1 MSFQK
6 QVYLNQA
13 LGNVGQISKA
23 HHSFCNVI
31 PAIAADEFVKVGS
44 FVQSK
49 ATGATNENE
58 VIGASG
64 KAISGSILGVVVR
77 DSLKVAGDS
86 TATLAVKKGENCAI
100 LTEGSIFIE
109 TDLQSQA
116 KKGQYVFLKD
126 ADGTLA
132 FYNTTTQSNYTY
144 TGFRV
149 SKGNDTATSGLIEI
163 TTARA

>member
-6 QVYLNQA
+6 QVNLNQA

-49 ATGATNENE
+49 TSPTNENE

-86 TATLAVKKGENCAI
+86 TPTLEIKKGENCAV
-100 LTEGSIFIE
+100 LNEGSIFIE
-109 TDLQSQA
+109 TSLQA
-116 KKGQYVFLKD
+116 KKGQYVFLKT
-126 ADGTLA
+126 ADGSLG
-132 FYNTTTQSNYTY
+132 FYNASTQNDYTY

-149 SKGNDTATSGLIEI
+149 SKGNDTATAGLIEI

>member
-6 QVYLNQA
+6 QVNANQA

-23 HHSFCNVI
+23 HHSFLNVI

-44 FVQSK
+44 FVQSSS
-49 ATGATNENE
+49 TATNENE

-77 DSLKVAGDS
+77 DSLKVTGDS
-86 TATLAVKKGENCAI
+86 TPTLEVKKGENCAI

-109 TDLQSQA
+109 VSVEA
-116 KKGQYVFLKD
+116 KKGKYVMLQTT
-126 ADGTLA
+126 DGALG
-132 FYNTTTQSNYTY
+132 FYDSSTQSGYTY

-149 SKGNDTATSGLIEI
+149 SKGNETAARGVIEI
-163 TTARA
+163 ITARA

>member
-49 ATGATNENE
+49 TSPTNENE

-77 DSLKVAGDS
+77 DSLKVTGDS

-109 TDLQSQA
+109 TSLQA

-132 FYNTTTQSNYTY
+132 FDDTATKASHTY

-149 SKGNDTATSGLIEI
+149 SKGNETAARGVIEI

>member
-6 QVYLNQA
+6 QVNLNQA

-31 PAIAADEFVKVGS
+31 PAIAADENVSVGS

-49 ATGATNENE
+49 TGATNENE

-64 KAISGSILGVVVR
+64 KAITGSILGVVVR
-77 DSLKVAGDS
+77 DSLKVAADS

-109 TDLQSQA
+109 TSLQA

-132 FYNTTTQSNYTY
+132 FDNAATKASYTY

-149 SKGNDTATSGLIEI
+149 SKGHDTTSAGLIEI

>member
-6 QVYLNQA
+6 QVNLNQA

-23 HHSFCNVI
+23 YHSFCNVI
-31 PAIAADEFVKVGS
+31 PAIAADENVRVGS

-49 ATGATNENE
+49 TSPTNENE

-64 KAISGSILGVVVR
+64 VAISGSILGVVVR

-86 TATLAVKKGENCAI
+86 TATLAVKKGENCAV
-100 LTEGSIFIE
+100 LNEGSIFIE
-109 TDLQSQA
+109 TSLQA

-126 ADGTLA
+126 DDGTLA
-132 FYNTTTQSNYTY
+132 FDNTATKESHTY

-149 SKGNDTATSGLIEI
+149 SKGNETADRGVIEI

>member
-1 MSFQK
+1 MSFQT
-6 QVYLNQA
+6 QVNLNQA

-49 ATGATNENE
+49 ASGATNENE

-86 TATLAVKKGENCAI
+86 TPTLAVKKGENCAI

-109 TDLQSQA
+109 VNAQA
-116 KKGQYVFLKD
+116 AKGKYVFLKD
-126 ADGTLA
+126 ADGSLG
-132 FYNTTTQSNYTY
+132 FYDTTTQSDYTY

-149 SKGNDTATSGLIEI
+149 SKGHDTTSAGLIEI

>member
-6 QVYLNQA
+6 QVNLKQA

-23 HHSFCNVI
+23 YHSFCNVI
-31 PAIAADEFVKVGS
+31 PAIAADENVSVGS

-49 ATGATNENE
+49 TSSTNENE

-64 KAISGSILGVVVR
+64 KAITGSILGVVVR

-109 TDLQSQA
+109 TSLQA

-132 FYNTTTQSNYTY
+132 FDNTATKTSYTY

-149 SKGNDTATSGLIEI
+149 SKGNETAARGVIEI

>member
-6 QVYLNQA
+6 QVNANQA

-23 HHSFCNVI
+23 HHSFLNVI

-49 ATGATNENE
+49 TSPTNENE

-86 TATLAVKKGENCAI
+86 TPTLAVKKGENCAI

-109 TDLQSQA
+109 VNAQA
-116 KKGQYVFLKD
+116 ARGKYVFLKNT
-126 ADGTLA
+126 DGSLG
-132 FYNTTTQSNYTY
+132 FYDTTTQSDYTY

-149 SKGNDTATSGLIEI
+149 SKGNETAARGVIEI

>member
-31 PAIAADEFVKVGS
+31 PAIAADENVRVGS

-49 ATGATNENE
+49 TSPTNENE

-64 KAISGSILGVVVR
+64 VAISGSILGVVVR

-109 TDLQSQA
+109 VNAIA

-126 ADGTLA
+126 ADGSLG
-132 FYNTTTQSNYTY
+132 FDNTATKASYTY

-149 SKGNDTATSGLIEI
+149 SKGHDTTSAGLIEI

>member
-6 QVYLNQA
+6 QVNANQA

-23 HHSFCNVI
+23 HHSFLNVI

-49 ATGATNENE
+49 TSPTNENE

-86 TATLAVKKGENCAI
+86 TPTLAVKKGENCAI

-109 TDLQSQA
+109 VNAIA
-116 KKGQYVFLKD
+116 KKGQYVFLKTD
-126 ADGTLA
+126 DGTLA
-132 FYNTTTQSNYTY
+132 FDNSATKTSYTY

-149 SKGNDTATSGLIEI
+149 SKGNETDARGVIEI

>member
-6 QVYLNQA
+6 QVNANQA

-23 HHSFCNVI
+23 HHSFLNVI
-31 PAIAADEFVKVGS
+31 PAIAADDFVKVGS
-44 FVQSK
+44 FVQSPT
-49 ATGATNENE
+49 APTNENE

-86 TATLAVKKGENCAI
+86 TPTLEVKKGENCAI
-100 LTEGSIFIE
+100 LTEGSIFIAVSVE
-109 TDLQSQA
+109 A
-116 KKGQYVFLKD
+116 KKGKYVMLQNT
-126 ADGTLA
+126 DGALGFFDT
-132 FYNTTTQSNYTY
+132 NTQGGYTY

-149 SKGNDTATSGLIEI
+149 SKGNDTATAGLIEI

>member
-6 QVYLNQA
+6 QVNLNQA

-23 HHSFCNVI
+23 YHSFCNVI
-31 PAIAADEFVKVGS
+31 PAIAADENVRVGS

-49 ATGATNENE
+49 TSPTNENE

-86 TATLAVKKGENCAI
+86 TPTLEVKKGENCAI

-109 TDLQSQA
+109 TSLQD

-132 FYNTTTQSNYTY
+132 FDDTATKASHTY

-149 SKGNDTATSGLIEI
+149 SKGNETAARGVIEI

>member
-6 QVYLNQA
+6 QVNANQA

-23 HHSFCNVI
+23 HHSFLNVI
-31 PAIAADEFVKVGS
+31 PAIAADDFVKVGS
-44 FVQSK
+44 FVQST
-49 ATGATNENE
+49 AAATNENE
-58 VIGASG
+58 VVGASG

-86 TATLAVKKGENCAI
+86 TPTLAVKKGENCAI

-109 TDLQSQA
+109 VNAIA
-116 KKGQYVFLKD
+116 KKGQYVFLKTD
-126 ADGTLA
+126 DGTLA
-132 FYNTTTQSNYTY
+132 FDNNATKASHTY

-149 SKGNDTATSGLIEI
+149 SKGQDTATAGIIEI

>member
-6 QVYLNQA
+6 QVNANQA

-23 HHSFCNVI
+23 HHSFLNVI

-64 KAISGSILGVVVR
+64 KQITGSILGVVVR

-86 TATLAVKKGENCAI
+86 TPTLAVKKGENCAI

-109 TDLQSQA
+109 TSLQA
-116 KKGQYVFLKD
+116 KKGQYVFLKT
-126 ADGTLA
+126 ADGSLG
-132 FYNTTTQSNYTY
+132 FYNASTQNDYTY

-149 SKGNDTATSGLIEI
+149 SKGNDTATAGIIEI

>member
-49 ATGATNENE
+49 TSPTNENE

-64 KAISGSILGVVVR
+64 KQITGSILGVVVR

-86 TATLAVKKGENCAI
+86 TATLAVKKGENCAV
-100 LTEGSIFIE
+100 LNEGSIFIE
-109 TDLQSQA
+109 TSLQA

-132 FYNTTTQSNYTY
+132 FDDAATKASYTY

-149 SKGNDTATSGLIEI
+149 SKGNETAARGIIEI

>member
-6 QVYLNQA
+6 QVKANQA

-49 ATGATNENE
+49 VAGATNENE

-64 KAISGSILGVVVR
+64 KAITGSILGVVVR
-77 DSLKVAGDS
+77 DSLKVTGDS
-86 TATLAVKKGENCAI
+86 TPTLEVKKGENCAI

-109 TDLQSQA
+109 VNAIA

-126 ADGTLA
+126 ADGSLG
-132 FYNTTTQSNYTY
+132 FYNATTQSDYTY

-149 SKGNDTATSGLIEI
+149 SKGNDTATAGLIEI

>member
-6 QVYLNQA
+6 QVNANQA

-23 HHSFCNVI
+23 HHSFLNVI

-44 FVQSK
+44 FVQSSS
-49 ATGATNENE
+49 TATNENE

-77 DSLKVAGDS
+77 DSLKVTGDS
-86 TATLAVKKGENCAI
+86 TPTLEIKKGENCAI

-109 TDLQSQA
+109 VSVEA
-116 KKGQYVFLKD
+116 KKGKYVMLQTT
-126 ADGTLA
+126 DGALG
-132 FYNTTTQSNYTY
+132 FYDSSTQSGYTY

-149 SKGNDTATSGLIEI
+149 SKGNDTATAGLIEI

>member
-6 QVYLNQA
+6 QVNANQA

-23 HHSFCNVI
+23 HHSFLNVI

-49 ATGATNENE
+49 AAATNENE
-58 VIGASG
+58 VVGASG

-86 TATLAVKKGENCAI
+86 TPTLEVKKGENCAI

-109 TDLQSQA
+109 VNVQA
-116 KKGQYVFLKD
+116 KKGKYVFLKT
-126 ADGTLA
+126 ADGSLGFFDT
-132 FYNTTTQSNYTY
+132 NTESNYTY

-149 SKGNDTATSGLIEI
+149 SKGHDTTSAGLIEI

>member
-1 MSFQK
+1 MSFQT
-6 QVYLNQA
+6 QVNLKQA

-49 ATGATNENE
+49 TSPTNENE

-86 TATLAVKKGENCAI
+86 TATLAVKKGENCAV
-100 LTEGSIFIE
+100 LNEGSIFIE
-109 TDLQSQA
+109 TSLQA
-116 KKGQYVFLKD
+116 KKGQYVFLKTD
-126 ADGTLA
+126 NGTLA
-132 FYNTTTQSNYTY
+132 FYDTNSQSNYTY

-149 SKGNDTATSGLIEI
+149 SKGNETAARGIIEI

>member
-6 QVYLNQA
+6 QVNLNQA

-31 PAIAADEFVKVGS
+31 PAIAADENVRVGS

-49 ATGATNENE
+49 TSPTNENE

-64 KAISGSILGVVVR
+64 VAISGSILGVVVR

-86 TATLAVKKGENCAI
+86 TATLAVKKGENCAV
-100 LTEGSIFIE
+100 LNEGSIFIE
-109 TDLQSQA
+109 TSLQA
-116 KKGQYVFLKD
+116 KKGQYVFLKTD
-126 ADGTLA
+126 DGTLA
-132 FYNTTTQSNYTY
+132 FDNSATKASYTY

-149 SKGNDTATSGLIEI
+149 SKGNETAVRGIIEI

>member
-6 QVYLNQA
+6 QVNLNQA

-44 FVQSK
+44 FVQSS
-49 ATGATNENE
+49 TSATNENE
-58 VIGASG
+58 VVGASG
-64 KAISGSILGVVVR
+64 KQITGSILGVVVR

-86 TATLAVKKGENCAI
+86 TATLAVKKGENCAV
-100 LTEGSIFIE
+100 LNEGSIFIE
-109 TDLQSQA
+109 TSLQA
-116 KKGQYVFLKD
+116 KKGQYVFLKTD
-126 ADGTLA
+126 DGTLA
-132 FYNTTTQSNYTY
+132 FDDTATKASHTY

-149 SKGNDTATSGLIEI
+149 SKGNETAARGVIEI

>member
-6 QVYLNQA
+6 QVNANQA

-23 HHSFCNVI
+23 HHSFLNVV

-44 FVQSK
+44 FVQSS
-49 ATGATNENE
+49 ATATNENE
-58 VIGASG
+58 VVGASG
-64 KAISGSILGVVVR
+64 KQITGSILGVVVR

-86 TATLAVKKGENCAI
+86 TATLAVKKGENCAV
-100 LTEGSIFIE
+100 LNEGSIFIE
-109 TDLQSQA
+109 TSLQA

-132 FYNTTTQSNYTY
+132 FDNSATKTSHTY

-149 SKGNDTATSGLIEI
+149 SKGNETAARGIIEI

>member
-6 QVYLNQA
+6 QVNLNQA

-49 ATGATNENE
+49 TSPTNENE

-64 KAISGSILGVVVR
+64 KAISGSIVGVVVR

-86 TATLAVKKGENCAI
+86 TPTLEVKKGENCAI

-109 TDLQSQA
+109 VNAIA

-126 ADGTLA
+126 DDGTLA
-132 FYNTTTQSNYTY
+132 FDNTATKTSHTY

-149 SKGNDTATSGLIEI
+149 SKGNETAARGVIEI

>member
-6 QVYLNQA
+6 QVNANQA

-23 HHSFCNVI
+23 HHSFLNVI
-31 PAIAADEFVKVGS
+31 PAIAADENVRVGS

-49 ATGATNENE
+49 TSPTNENE

-64 KAISGSILGVVVR
+64 VAISGSILGVVVR

-86 TATLAVKKGENCAI
+86 TATLAVKKGENCAV
-100 LTEGSIFIE
+100 LNEGSIFIE
-109 TDLQSQA
+109 TSLQA

-132 FYNTTTQSNYTY
+132 FDDTATKTSHTY

-149 SKGNDTATSGLIEI
+149 SKGNETAARGVIEI
-163 TTARA
+163 TTVRA

>member
-1 MSFQK
+1 M
-6 QVYLNQA
+6 
-13 LGNVGQISKA
+13 
-23 HHSFCNVI
+23 
-31 PAIAADEFVKVGS
+31 
-44 FVQSK
+44 
-49 ATGATNENE
+49 
-58 VIGASG
+58 
-64 KAISGSILGVVVR
+64 GVVVR

-109 TDLQSQA
+109 VNAIA
-116 KKGQYVFLKD
+116 KKGQYVFLKT

-132 FYNTTTQSNYTY
+132 FDNNATKESHTY

-149 SKGNDTATSGLIEI
+149 SKGNETNARGVIEI

>member
-6 QVYLNQA
+6 QVNLNQA

-44 FVQSK
+44 FVQSS
-49 ATGATNENE
+49 TSATNENE
-58 VIGASG
+58 VVGASG

-86 TATLAVKKGENCAI
+86 TATLAVKKGENCAV
-100 LTEGSIFIE
+100 LNEGSIFIE
-109 TDLQSQA
+109 TSLQA

-132 FYNTTTQSNYTY
+132 FDNTATKASHTY

-149 SKGNDTATSGLIEI
+149 SKGNETAARGVIEI

>member
-6 QVYLNQA
+6 QVNANQA

-23 HHSFCNVI
+23 HHSFLNVI

-49 ATGATNENE
+49 AAATNENE
-58 VIGASG
+58 VVGASG
-64 KAISGSILGVVVR
+64 KAITGSILGVVVR

-86 TATLAVKKGENCAI
+86 TPTLEVKKGENCAI

-109 TDLQSQA
+109 VNVQA
-116 KKGQYVFLKD
+116 KKGKYVFLKT
-126 ADGTLA
+126 ADGSLGFFDT
-132 FYNTTTQSNYTY
+132 NTESNYTY

-149 SKGNDTATSGLIEI
+149 SKGHDTTSAGLIEI

>member
-49 ATGATNENE
+49 AAATNENE

-86 TATLAVKKGENCAI
+86 TPTLEVKKGENCAI

-109 TDLQSQA
+109 VNAQA
-116 KKGQYVFLKD
+116 AKGKYVFLKT
-126 ADGTLA
+126 ADGSLG
-132 FYNTTTQSNYTY
+132 FFDTTTQNDYTY

-149 SKGNDTATSGLIEI
+149 SKGHDTTSAGLIEI

>member
-1 MSFQK
+1 MSFQT
-6 QVYLNQA
+6 QVNLNQA

-31 PAIAADEFVKVGS
+31 PAIAADDFVKVGS
-44 FVQSK
+44 FVQST
-49 ATGATNENE
+49 ASATNENE

-86 TATLAVKKGENCAI
+86 TPTLAVKKGENCAI

-109 TDLQSQA
+109 TSLQA

-132 FYNTTTQSNYTY
+132 FDNAATKASHTY

-149 SKGNDTATSGLIEI
+149 SKGNETAARGVIEI

>member
-6 QVYLNQA
+6 QVNLNQA

-49 ATGATNENE
+49 AAATNENE

-77 DSLKVAGDS
+77 DSLKVTGDS
-86 TATLAVKKGENCAI
+86 TATLEVKKGENCAI

-109 TDLQSQA
+109 TSLQA
-116 KKGQYVFLKD
+116 TKGQYVFLKTD
-126 ADGTLA
+126 DGTLA
-132 FYNTTTQSNYTY
+132 FYNTNTQSNYTY

-149 SKGNDTATSGLIEI
+149 SKGNETAARGVIEI

>member
-6 QVYLNQA
+6 QVNANQA

-23 HHSFCNVI
+23 HHSFLNVI
-31 PAIAADEFVKVGS
+31 PAIAADDFVKVGS
-44 FVQSK
+44 FVK
-49 ATGATNENE
+49 GTAAATNENE

-64 KAISGSILGVVVR
+64 KQITGSILGVVVR

-109 TDLQSQA
+109 VNAIA

-126 ADGTLA
+126 DDGTLA
-132 FYNTTTQSNYTY
+132 FDNSATKASHTY

-149 SKGNDTATSGLIEI
+149 SKGHDTTSAGLIEI

>member
-6 QVYLNQA
+6 QVNLNQA

-31 PAIAADEFVKVGS
+31 PAIAADENVRVGS

-49 ATGATNENE
+49 TSPTNENE

-64 KAISGSILGVVVR
+64 KQITGSILGVVVR

-86 TATLAVKKGENCAI
+86 TATLAVKKGENCAV
-100 LTEGSIFIE
+100 LNEGSIFIE
-109 TDLQSQA
+109 TSLQA

-132 FYNTTTQSNYTY
+132 FDDTATKASHTY

-149 SKGNDTATSGLIEI
+149 SKGNETAARGIIEI

>member
-6 QVYLNQA
+6 QVNLNQA

-31 PAIAADEFVKVGS
+31 SAIAADENVRVGS

-49 ATGATNENE
+49 TSPTNENE

-64 KAISGSILGVVVR
+64 VAISGSILGVVVR

-86 TATLAVKKGENCAI
+86 TATLAVKKGENCAV
-100 LTEGSIFIE
+100 LNEGSIFIE
-109 TDLQSQA
+109 TSLQA

-132 FYNTTTQSNYTY
+132 FDDTATKASHTY

-149 SKGNDTATSGLIEI
+149 SKGNETAARGIIEI

>member
-6 QVYLNQA
+6 QVNLKQA

-31 PAIAADEFVKVGS
+31 SAIAADDFVKVGS

-49 ATGATNENE
+49 TGATNENE

-64 KAISGSILGVVVR
+64 KAITGSILGVVVR
-77 DSLKVAGDS
+77 DSLKVTGDS
-86 TATLAVKKGENCAI
+86 TPTLEVKKGENCAV
-100 LTEGSIFIE
+100 LNEGSIFIE
-109 TDLQSQA
+109 TSLQA
-116 KKGQYVFLKD
+116 KKGQYVFLKTD
-126 ADGTLA
+126 DGTLA
-132 FYNTTTQSNYTY
+132 FDNTATKGSHTY

-149 SKGNDTATSGLIEI
+149 SKGNDTATAGLIEI

>member
-6 QVYLNQA
+6 QVHLNQA

-49 ATGATNENE
+49 TAATNENE

-77 DSLKVAGDS
+77 DSLKVTGDS
-86 TATLAVKKGENCAI
+86 TPTLEVKKGENCAI

-109 TDLQSQA
+109 VNAQA
-116 KKGQYVFLKD
+116 AKGKYVFLKT
-126 ADGTLA
+126 ADGSLG
-132 FYNTTTQSNYTY
+132 FYDTTTQSDYTY

-149 SKGNDTATSGLIEI
+149 SKGHDTTSAGLIEI

>member
-6 QVYLNQA
+6 QVNANQA

-49 ATGATNENE
+49 AAGATNENE

-86 TATLAVKKGENCAI
+86 TATLEVKKGENCAI

-109 TDLQSQA
+109 VNAIA
-116 KKGQYVFLKD
+116 KKGQYVFLKT
-126 ADGTLA
+126 ADGSLG
-132 FYNTTTQSNYTY
+132 FYNTTTQSDYTY

-149 SKGNDTATSGLIEI
+149 SKGNETAARGVIEI